1 MNRQT
6 NDSEALARALVN
18 EAKNCKD
25 YRRLFEIAN
34 ALDCIAEY
42 CQAAQIRRRAMQL
55 NDKAMVRA

>member
-1 MNRQT
+1 MNKERNNET
-6 NDSEALARALVN
+6 MAKALVS